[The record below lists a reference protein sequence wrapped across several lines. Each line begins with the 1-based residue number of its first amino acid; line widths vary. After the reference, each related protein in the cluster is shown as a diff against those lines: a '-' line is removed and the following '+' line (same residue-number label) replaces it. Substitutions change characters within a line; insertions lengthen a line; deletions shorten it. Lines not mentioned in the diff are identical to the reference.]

1 MALNL
6 GWVIF
11 IHLSVSMVTV
21 VSEKNTDNGLFLLF
35 FRIEKNIVHS
45 DILIKSKSTFLD
57 IQHSVYI
64 AIECD

>member
-21 VSEKNTDNGLFLLF
+21 VSERNTDNGLFLLF

-45 DILIKSKSTFLD
+45 DILIKSKSMFLD